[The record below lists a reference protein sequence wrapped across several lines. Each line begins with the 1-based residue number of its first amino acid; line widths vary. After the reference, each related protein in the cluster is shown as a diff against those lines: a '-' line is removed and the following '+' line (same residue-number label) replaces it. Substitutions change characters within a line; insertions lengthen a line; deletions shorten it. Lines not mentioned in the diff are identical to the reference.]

1 MKTAILYLIINYL
14 YTISLLYTQHRPVL
28 NTAVS
33 LNKSF
38 VSISEE
44 LKAFNSVKEKVKRL
58 IRESKKQA
66 TLDSYI
72 NM

>member
-1 MKTAILYLIINYL
+1 M
-14 YTISLLYTQHRPVL
+14 
-28 NTAVS
+28 
-33 LNKSF
+33 
-38 VSISEE
+38 EE
-44 LKAFNSVKEKVKRL
+44 LKAFNSIKEKVKRL